1 LLLAKVYFLTKKLA
15 LGLALALVTGAI
27 LLVAT
32 DQIGILR
39 LGLLAA
45 ACLLL
50 PGLGW
55 ALRSRLGDAGD
66 RLALAI
72 GISLCAV
79 TIIAAT
85 MAVTGRWSAWVGL
98 AALLAVAIAGFLS
111 KNVLNAIGTGLK
123 WFINQFAGPENPAA
137 PQASR

>member
-1 LLLAKVYFLTKKLA
+1 VTKKRV
-15 LGLALALVTGAI
+15 LALALAMVSGAI
-27 LLVAT
+27 LLAAT
-32 DQIGILR
+32 GQLR
-39 LGLLAA
+39 VLGLGLVAA

-55 ALRSRLGDAGD
+55 ALRSRLGDPGD

-72 GISLCAV
+72 GISLCALTV
-79 TIIAAT
+79 IAAT

-98 AALLAVAIAGFLS
+98 AVMLAVAIAGFLS

-123 WFINQFAGPENPAA
+123 WFINLFAGPESPAA
-137 PQASR
+137 PQTSR